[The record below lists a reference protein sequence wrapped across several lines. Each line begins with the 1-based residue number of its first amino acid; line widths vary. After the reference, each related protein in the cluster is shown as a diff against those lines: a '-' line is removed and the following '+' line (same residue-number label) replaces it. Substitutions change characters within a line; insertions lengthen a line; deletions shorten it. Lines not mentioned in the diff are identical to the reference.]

1 MSVTDAVYTYILR
14 MIKDLPGMKVLLLDS
29 TTTAI
34 VSMVFSQ
41 SEILSREVFLVDRI
55 DNASREKMMH
65 LKAVVFVRPTEENAR
80 FIEEELKSPHYSE
93 YHLYFSTRLE
103 MKHLDRLAMADES
116 ELVREVQEYYADFFP
131 VTSDLFSLGLPGT
144 LKLQVR

>member
-41 SEILSREVFLVDRI
+41 S
-55 DNASREKMMH
+55 
-65 LKAVVFVRPTEENAR
+65 
-80 FIEEELKSPHYSE
+80 
-93 YHLYFSTRLE
+93 
-103 MKHLDRLAMADES
+103 
-116 ELVREVQEYYADFFP
+116 
-131 VTSDLFSLGLPGT
+131 
-144 LKLQVR
+144 

>member
-93 YHLYFSTRLE
+93 YSTIC
-103 MKHLDRLAMADES
+103 
-116 ELVREVQEYYADFFP
+116 
-131 VTSDLFSLGLPGT
+131 TSPTGL
-144 LKLQVR
+144 K